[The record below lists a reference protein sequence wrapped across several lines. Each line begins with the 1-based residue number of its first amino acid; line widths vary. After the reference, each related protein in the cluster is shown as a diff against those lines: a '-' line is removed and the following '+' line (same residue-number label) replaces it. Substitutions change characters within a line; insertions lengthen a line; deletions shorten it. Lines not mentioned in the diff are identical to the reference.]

1 MINHQNH
8 LLYIKDRRVGSC
20 KNKLKFMH
28 DNISRIVNSK
38 IYEKGNAL
46 IFELDKSLR
55 DVRFYQDHIYVF
67 EKEMKEFVQAEF
79 RELLQKKDFM
89 LDMQKKT
96 MHDISA
102 KLVDEVKLHM
112 TTEQKRIKKQ
122 IKTTAK

>member
-1 MINHQNH
+1 
-8 LLYIKDRRVGSC
+8 
-20 KNKLKFMH
+20 MH
-28 DNISRIVNSK
+28 DNISSIVNSK